1 MSLISLDSF
10 IDNWTELSITLSIL
24 VMSEVVRRY
33 DLNDDFRNFIR
44 LVREGSKAD
53 KTVAKKGSPWHVG
66 DWIVPP
72 YSPYL
77 VNVLKKAVEKGRLVE
92 ERRSGCEWK

>member
-1 MSLISLDSF
+1 MTVISLDSF
-10 IDNWTELSITLSIL
+10 IDNWTELSITNPEKF
-24 VMSEVVRRY
+24 VSEVVRRY
-33 DLNDDFRNFIR
+33 SLNEDFKNFVR

-92 ERRSGCEWK
+92 ERRSGYEWK

>member
-1 MSLISLDSF
+1 MTVISLDSF
-10 IDNWTELSITLSIL
+10 IDNWTELSITNPEKF
-24 VMSEVVRRY
+24 VSEVVRRY
-33 DLNDDFRNFIR
+33 SLNEDFKNFVR